1 MQPLQTVLLRP
12 TPLHICVI
20 SGRKAITKNDMKEVT
35 VRIEGTLQVP
45 EEATESEIIE
55 AVEFNIGLNGQMELD
70 NPIGMELEWIEG
82 SVDID

>member
-1 MQPLQTVLLRP
+1 
-12 TPLHICVI
+12 
-20 SGRKAITKNDMKEVT
+20 MKEVT